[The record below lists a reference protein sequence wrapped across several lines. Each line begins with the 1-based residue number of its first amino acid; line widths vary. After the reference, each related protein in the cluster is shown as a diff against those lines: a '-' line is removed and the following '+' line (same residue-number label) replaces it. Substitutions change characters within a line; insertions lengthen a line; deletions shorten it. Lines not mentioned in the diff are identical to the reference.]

1 LDRIEIGREQGF
13 MNVIVF
19 SKRLGRARQ
28 FELSRP
34 LALTATLAI
43 AALVL
48 GGTLFAGLLIGRGG
62 SGSAAEVGDWSGT
75 LRAQDVKI
83 AEARRELQERLD
95 ALASRVGQMNAHV
108 IRLDAL
114 GRRLTEMAK
123 LDKGEF
129 NFETAPAVGGPEGLV
144 EGAIAA
150 APDLTSML
158 DDLADQIKDRERQL
172 TVLESLISTRNL
184 SRQIVPNGRPV
195 VQGWIS
201 SYFGHRADPFTGRT
215 AFHRGVD
222 FAGPSG
228 AQVVAVAS
236 GVVTYSKER
245 FGYGKTVEINH
256 GNGYVTRY
264 AHNQRVLVVPG
275 DTVQKGQPI
284 ALIGSTGRSTGPH
297 LHFEVLKQGRAVDPM
312 SFVRQSEQTL
322 SAKR

>member
-1 LDRIEIGREQGF
+1 

-28 FELSRP
+28 FELGKP
-34 LALTATLAI
+34 LALTVAVS
-43 AALVL
+43 ALVMILSGALLAGFQL
-48 GGTLFAGLLIGRGG
+48 GRSGGG
-62 SGSAAEVGDWSGT
+62 SEIGQINEWSST
-75 LRAQDVKI
+75 LQAQDQQVN
-83 AEARRELQERLD
+83 ATRQELQERLD

-129 NFETAPAVGGPEGLV
+129 NFDSEPAVGGPEGLV
-144 EGAIAA
+144 DGAVVAS
-150 APDLTSML
+150 PELTGML
-158 DDLADQIKDRERQL
+158 DDLTRQIKDRERQL
-172 TVLESLISTRNL
+172 SVLESLISTRNL
-184 SRQIVPNGRPV
+184 SRQIVPDGRPV
-195 VQGWIS
+195 QQGWIS
-201 SYFGHRADPFTGRT
+201 SYFGVRADPFTGRN
-215 AFHRGVD
+215 AFHRGLD
-222 FAGPSG
+222 FAGPVGS
-228 AQVVAVAS
+228 QVVAVAS

-245 FGYGKTVEINH
+245 FGYGKCVEINH

-264 AHNQRVLVVPG
+264 GHNQRVLVAVG

-312 SFVRQSEQTL
+312 SFVR
-322 SAKR
+322 R

>member
-1 LDRIEIGREQGF
+1 

-19 SKRLGRARQ
+19 SRRLGRARQ

-34 LALTATLAI
+34 VALVATI
-43 AALVL
+43 GCAALLLAGALFIGAKL
-48 GGTLFAGLLIGRGG
+48 GSSGMLISPDKQVGEWGRK
-62 SGSAAEVGDWSGT
+62 
-75 LRAQDVKI
+75 LREQQVQVT
-83 AEARRELQERLD
+83 EARRELQERLD

-129 NFETAPAVGGPEGLV
+129 NFDSEPAVGGPEGLV
-144 EGAIAA
+144 EGAIASST
-150 APDLTSML
+150 DLSGML
-158 DDLADQIKDRERQL
+158 DELADQIKDRERQL
-172 TVLESLISTRNL
+172 SVLESLISTRNL
-184 SRQIVPNGRPV
+184 SQQIVPRGRPV
-195 VQGWIS
+195 AQGWIS
-201 SYFGHRADPFTGRT
+201 SYFGHRADPFTGRK
-215 AFHRGVD
+215 AFHRGID
-222 FAGPSG
+222 FAGPAG
-228 AQVVAVAS
+228 AQVISVAA
-236 GVVTYSKER
+236 GVVTYTKER

-264 AHNQRVLVVPG
+264 AHNQRVLVAVG

-312 SFVRQSEQTL
+312 SFVQR
-322 SAKR
+322 